1 MLGVFGDCVWY
12 CVQVQLNDSEWHIGT
27 QPVSRWL
34 VDRLC
39 VFVKVY
45 SRVLLLVF
53 VSLSFN
59 FLACE
64 NFCLLVGWRPNLV
77 Q

>member
-27 QPVSRWL
+27 QPVSQRL

-39 VFVKVY
+39 VSVIMY
-45 SRVLLLVF
+45 LCVF
-53 VSLSFN
+53 VVRF
-59 FLACE
+59 
-64 NFCLLVGWRPNLV
+64 
-77 Q
+77 